1 MPIWAIITVQWLHVF
16 CGIFWFGSRLVVSFI
31 LLPAMRRVK
40 QAQQQAF
47 VTELIRHFTRIEPA
61 LGVATILLGILR
73 GTVFGAVQSLDVAFG
88 TRYGMTWTVA
98 LTLGLVAAALG
109 GMVGANFARLRAV
122 PVAADGSSQAAYDAQ
137 LARTQ
142 AFSYASLAVFLVLF
156 SCMILMRFGY

>member
-1 MPIWAIITVQWLHVF
+1 MPVWALITEQWLHVF

-40 QAQQQAF
+40 QAEQQAF
-47 VTELIRHFTRIEPA
+47 LAELIRHFTRVEPA

-73 GTVFGAVQSLDVAFG
+73 GTVFGAVTSLGDAFG
-88 TRYGMTWTVA
+88 TRYGQTWTVA
-98 LTLGLVAAALG
+98 LALGLVAAALG
-109 GMVGANFARLRAV
+109 GMVGANFMRLRAI
-122 PVAADGSSQAAYDAQ
+122 PVAVDGSSQAAFDTQ